1 MKNSNISR
9 NPVSRSVRTLAIAGA
24 LAAAM
29 AVAPAAAD
37 DEYLRDG
44 DIPLG
49 AADAPVTIIEYA
61 SMTCPHCATFHRE
74 TMPRLKSEYIDTGKV
89 RLIFR
94 EFPLDSLALAASV
107 VARCA
112 GPEKFYGFLDVL
124 FKQQRAW
131 AASSDPMK
139 ALERLARFGGL
150 KKDDFEQ
157 CMNDRDL
164 RQKITATRFYGSKEM
179 GVQATPTLFING
191 EVYPGHI
198 PFENLD
204 ETLKAIL
211 GD

>member
-1 MKNSNISR
+1 MKNINISR
-9 NPVSRSVRTLAIAGA
+9 NPVSRSVWTLAIAGA
-24 LAAAM
+24 LAVAI

-49 AADAPVTIIEYA
+49 AEDAPVTIIEYA
-61 SMTCPHCATFHRE
+61 SMTCSHCATFHRE
-74 TMPRLKSEYIDTGKV
+74 TMPQLKSEYIDTGKV
-89 RLIFR
+89 RLLFR

-131 AASSDPMK
+131 AGSSDPMK

-157 CMNDRDL
+157 CMDNREL
-164 RQKITATRFYGSKEM
+164 RQQITASRFYGANEM
-179 GVQATPTLFING
+179 GVQATPTLIING
-191 EVYPGHI
+191 EVHAGHI
-198 PFENLD
+198 AFEDLD
-204 ETLKAIL
+204 EKLKAIL

>member
-1 MKNSNISR
+1 MKNSNILR
-9 NPVSRSVRTLAIAGA
+9 NPVTRSVRTLAVAGA
-24 LAAAM
+24 LAMAI

-49 AADAPVTIIEYA
+49 AVDAPVTIIEYA

-74 TMPRLKSEYIDTGKV
+74 TMPQLKSEYIDTGKV

-94 EFPLDSLALAASV
+94 EFPLDNLALAASV

-112 GPEKFYGFLDVL
+112 GPERFYGFLDVL

-131 AASSDPMK
+131 ATSSDPMR

-157 CMNDRDL
+157 CMNNREL
-164 RQKITATRFYGSKEM
+164 RQEIAATRFYGSKEM
-179 GVQATPTLFING
+179 GVQSTPTLFING
-191 EVYPGHI
+191 EAHPGHI
-198 PFENLD
+198 AFEDLD
-204 ETLKAIL
+204 EKLKAIL
-211 GD
+211 GN